1 MSTLKE
7 IKREPRN
14 KEAIELLENV
24 LAKVREK
31 DDVTEVLMFVKLG
44 DDYHR
49 FTTSTEDMVKLI
61 GALEM
66 AKHDVLRRMTE

>member
-7 IKREPRN
+7 IKRAPRN
-14 KEAIELLENV
+14 GEAIELLESI
-24 LAKVREK
+24 LELVRSE
-31 DDVTEVLMFVKLG
+31 DMVTEVLMFIRRG
-44 DDYHR
+44 EDYHR
-49 FTTSTEDMVKLI
+49 FSTSTEDMVKLI